1 MFAVFSLLFLA
12 QLLWWKSCFEF
23 SRTWRWNL
31 CFFKQSLA
39 LLPHGK
45 RPWVQ
50 FHHLAGALCEV
61 CMGSLQVHQLP
72 HWLISYVLFKLLQVP
87 LTVANNSQTTAHTL
101 QSRCACLAA
110 RQHFLL
116 IVCCVVCMFRSTAA
130 PSTLYHRHFDWS
142 HHQQQRWNNNNDYTF
157 VWYMA

>member
-1 MFAVFSLLFLA
+1 MLCFLCFSLHNFCGEKAVLSFQEYEDEIFLLQTVISTVA
-12 QLLWWKSCFEF
+12 TRQKVLG
-23 SRTWRWNL
+23 
-31 CFFKQSLA
+31 
-39 LLPHGK
+39 P
-45 RPWVQ
+45 Q

-72 HWLISYVLFKLLQVP
+72 HWIISYVLLKLLQVP

-101 QSRCACLAA
+101 QSRCACLAT

-130 PSTLYHRHFDWS
+130 LSTLYHRYFDWS
-142 HHQQQRWNNNNDYTF
+142 HHQQQRWNINNNYTF
-157 VWYMA
+157 V